1 MNLSIKKFSEL
12 AAKVQTLKDKQYDNV
27 SIFLNA
33 DEDGVKFA
41 GDKDMMKVF
50 DKALMSIKGVKTS
63 IDLDIRDNYLNDKKL
78 AGIKALLEANTM
90 ISKLILY
97 LPANF
102 ITDRGFRELLT
113 TINNLKELRTLNL
126 NFEW

>member
-126 NFEW
+126 NLEW